1 MSSITDFILG
11 FSVTLLETLIFKATH
26 KKLAYIYSSQEEA
39 FLAFAAM
46 AYSVA
51 ELGVQVQ
58 VDFDRFVIIN
68 KRCRYEEH
76 FLSNDCFIKSDEPFF
91 RCLAYSPMCDNATE
105 KYYSINVRKS

>member
-46 AYSVA
+46 AYS
-51 ELGVQVQ
+51 
-58 VDFDRFVIIN
+58 
-68 KRCRYEEH
+68 
-76 FLSNDCFIKSDEPFF
+76 
-91 RCLAYSPMCDNATE
+91 PMCDNATE